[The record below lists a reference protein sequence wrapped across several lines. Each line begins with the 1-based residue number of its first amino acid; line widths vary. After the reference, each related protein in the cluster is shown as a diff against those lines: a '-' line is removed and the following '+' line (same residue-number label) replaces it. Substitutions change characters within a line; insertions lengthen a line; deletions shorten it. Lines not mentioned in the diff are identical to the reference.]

1 MSTIKDKS
9 LAVVGQQEVDWAA
22 RQMKVLEEIKTEFSS
37 NKPLNGLS
45 IGACMH
51 VTKETANLMLTLKAA
66 GANVALCASNPLSTK
81 DSVAAYL
88 AENDVEVHAVHGVS
102 NDEFFKHLNS
112 VLDTKPDI
120 TMDDGADLVTLLL
133 TDRSDIPVMGSMEE
147 TTTGVIRLKSMEK
160 NNKLRFPVVAVNDSD
175 TKHLFDNRF
184 GTGQSAMDGVVR
196 ATDLLIAGLDVVVIG
211 FGDCGKG
218 VAERAYGMGAKV
230 TVVEPNS
237 VRALEALM
245 HGYEV
250 KSSVNAAK
258 IADVIVSVT
267 GNMHALDKKHFDVM
281 KDGVVLANAG
291 HFDVEINLEA
301 LKQDSAEVHRVRDH
315 VESYLYDGK
324 EILVL
329 AEGRL
334 VNLAAATGHPASVM
348 DMSFANQALA
358 AEWIKDNHEDL
369 EPKVYTLPNEVDLK
383 IAATKLGLM
392 GGELEILTKEQIEY
406 LDSWEHGTS

>member
-1 MSTIKDKS
+1 MSTIKDKN
-9 LAVVGQQEVDWAA
+9 LATIGQQEVDWAA

-37 NKPLNGLS
+37 SKPLNGLN

-88 AENDVEVHAVHGVS
+88 SENDIEVHAVHGVS
-102 NDEFFKHLNS
+102 NDDFFNHLNS

-133 TDRSDIPVMGSMEE
+133 TDRSDIPIMGSMEE
-147 TTTGVIRLKSMEK
+147 TTTGGIRLKSMEK
-160 NNKLRFPVVAVNDSD
+160 NNKLRFPVVAVNDSE

-250 KSSVNAAK
+250 KSSVNASK

-267 GNMHALDKKHFDVM
+267 GNMHALDKQHFDVM

-301 LKQDSAEVHRVRDH
+301 LKQESAEIHRVRDH

-334 VNLAAATGHPASVM
+334 VNLAAASGHPASVM

-358 AEWIKDNHEDL
+358 AEWIKEEL
-369 EPKVYTLPNEVDLK
+369 LPKVYTLPNEVDLK

-392 GGELEILTKEQIEY
+392 GGELEILTKEQIDY